1 MEWVGG
7 NFGSNVTMLYPCSV
21 LVGENS
27 SADHLG
33 VAFAN
38 HGQIQD
44 TGAKVIHLAPNT
56 TSNIVMKSVSKSG
69 GAAIYRGLVDIGSA
83 AENAVS
89 NIKCDALI
97 LDDISSSDTVPMIK
111 IKNSSALLVHEASA
125 GKLSEDDIFYLR
137 SRGGWRGDICLR
149 RQVRPPHRNTK
160 GPDRED
166 VLFRR
171 RGGQP
176 GWIQIQGS

>member
-1 MEWVGG
+1 
-7 NFGSNVTMLYPCSV
+7 MLCPCSV

-38 HGQIQD
+38 QGQIQD

-56 TSNIVMKSVSKSG
+56 TSNIVMKSVSKAG
-69 GAAIYRGLVDIGSA
+69 GAAIYRGLVDIGTK
-83 AENAVS
+83 AEQAVS

-111 IKNSSALLVHEASA
+111 VKNSSALLVHEASA

-137 SRGGWRGDICLR
+137 SRGLSEAQAAASIVNGFLAPIVKELPLEYAVEMNRLVELEMENSVG
-149 RQVRPPHRNTK
+149 
-160 GPDRED
+160 
-166 VLFRR
+166 
-171 RGGQP
+171 
-176 GWIQIQGS
+176 

>member
-1 MEWVGG
+1 MVGD
-7 NFGSNVTMLYPCSV
+7 
-21 LVGENS
+21 NS

-69 GAAIYRGLVDIGSA
+69 GAAIYRGLVDIGAA

-97 LDDISSSDTVPMIK
+97 LDDISSSDTVPMIR

-137 SRGGWRGDICLR
+137 SRGLS
-149 RQVRPPHRNTK
+149 
-160 GPDRED
+160 E
-166 VLFRR
+166 
-171 RGGQP
+171 GQAAAAIVNGFLAP
-176 GWIQIQGS
+176 IVKELPLEYAVEMNRLVELEMENSVG